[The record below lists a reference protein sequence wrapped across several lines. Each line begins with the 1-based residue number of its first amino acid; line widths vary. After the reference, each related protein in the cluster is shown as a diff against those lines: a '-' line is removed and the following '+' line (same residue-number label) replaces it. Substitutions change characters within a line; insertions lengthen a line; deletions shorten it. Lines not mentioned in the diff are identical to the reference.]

1 MKPEVFSTK
10 KFNFKVD
17 SLSKNALSVI
27 SRLHKKKFKAYIVGG
42 GIRDLIEG
50 LDPKDFDIVTD
61 CEPRE
66 IRRLFKNSRI
76 IGRRFKLVHIV
87 FPNEIVEVTTF
98 RSGQDPQSDSI
109 QINDK
114 GRIIRDNKWGTQEE
128 DVVRRDLTINSIYY
142 DPFAKEIID
151 YTGGVKDL
159 ENKKIR
165 LIGDTEKRIVED
177 PVRILR
183 VIRFAAKL
191 NFDIDPK
198 IKNVIAKHKNQLL
211 KNH

>member
-50 LDPKDFDIVTD
+50 QDPKDFDIVTD

-87 FPNEIVEVTTF
+87 FPNEIV
-98 RSGQDPQSDSI
+98 
-109 QINDK
+109 
-114 GRIIRDNKWGTQEE
+114 
-128 DVVRRDLTINSIYY
+128 
-142 DPFAKEIID
+142 
-151 YTGGVKDL
+151 
-159 ENKKIR
+159 
-165 LIGDTEKRIVED
+165 
-177 PVRILR
+177 
-183 VIRFAAKL
+183 
-191 NFDIDPK
+191 
-198 IKNVIAKHKNQLL
+198 
-211 KNH
+211 